1 MLSRPVSWI
10 PAPVADTRFPAG
22 RAFPRIYHATRTYVT
37 YQNELTNERLWILN
51 ARFFPMSSTE
61 SDDLALQSAVRDLQS
76 I

>member
-1 MLSRPVSWI
+1 MATEIRRPAAWLASKSLPK
-10 PAPVADTRFPAG
+10 PAV
-22 RAFPRIYHATRTYVT
+22 FPRIYPATRTYVT

-51 ARFFPMSSTE
+51 ARFFPISSTE